1 VGCGKPKGEAFL
13 ESDNPTQEEIMAATW
28 RIESLW
34 TLLWALGKIEKSDLP
49 RELCDTELVQ
59 NLMSWTEEDSCATF
73 VNGAELRSPSEL
85 LDETDLI
92 YRIHWAVVDAR
103 LNDEGAP
110 GGFDPGVVYER
121 HYALNWLTC
130 YSDNWDD
137 VTTDT

>member
-1 VGCGKPKGEAFL
+1 MGCGKPKGEAFL

-59 NLMSWTEEDSCATF
+59 NPMSWTEEDSCATF

-110 GGFDPGVVYER
+110 GGFDLGVVYER

-137 VTTDT
+137 ATTDT